1 MGTYFFTRSS
11 MGFGLILSPEL
22 RVMTSACGTGSCVAS
37 LRSCPI
43 GSRGSLGRA
52 LGYRPK
58 AERGGAWSPQLPLAA
73 QRHPMQPRQRAPLP
87 LSWTS
92 ALRPRAVPKLHDA
105 HGSRGGQRQRAA
117 QGPAPLTPDAAHDVE
132 ELFSVQ
138 EAQVPRV
145 HPAVVVHLL
154 PGGGLVVE
162 VPHEDVPAPDV
173 DVPTVLFLHPGLLG
187 SPAPKVGGRWRR
199 KQGADPL
206 GEGAWQPQLRA
217 RLGHMDA
224 AHSAPLATRR
234 SQTSTGTRRATDKLK
249 TPFGRNRLL
258 PKASGQERTNTPQA
272 RAGALLLAW
281 KRGAGP
287 RPSELRVP
295 RRAPQVWRLRAGLW
309 SWSRHHPGHT
319 PHGLD

>member
-11 MGFGLILSPEL
+11 MGFGLIFSPEL

-37 LRSCPI
+37 PKSCPI

-73 QRHPMQPRQRAPLP
+73 RRHPMQPRQRAPLP

-105 HGSRGGQRQRAA
+105 RGSRGGPRQRAA
-117 QGPAPLTPDAAHDVE
+117 RGPAPLTPDAAHDVE
-132 ELFSVQ
+132 ELLSVQ

-234 SQTSTGTRRATDKLK
+234 PQTSTGTRRATDKLK
-249 TPFGRNRLL
+249 TLFGQNPLL
-258 PKASGQERTNTPQA
+258 PKASGQERENEHASGKSGGPASRLETGG
-272 RAGALLLAW
+272 RASAFGAS
-281 KRGAGP
+281 G
-287 RPSELRVP
+287 S
-295 RRAPQVWRLRAGLW
+295 
-309 SWSRHHPGHT
+309 
-319 PHGLD
+319 

>member
-11 MGFGLILSPEL
+11 MGFGLIFSPEL
-22 RVMTSACGTGSCVAS
+22 RVMTSACGTGSYVAS
-37 LRSCPI
+37 LKSCPI

-73 QRHPMQPRQRAPLP
+73 RRHPMQPRQRAPLP

-105 HGSRGGQRQRAA
+105 RGSRGGQRQRAA
-117 QGPAPLTPDAAHDVE
+117 RGPAPLTPDAAHDVE
-132 ELFSVQ
+132 ELLSVQ

-173 DVPTVLFLHPGLLG
+173 DVPTVLFLHPGVGARERLPTAGGSGQGGALATRLDDSPTAGGDTPLTASLSPPHKRSDLCLPFQLLG

-234 SQTSTGTRRATDKLK
+234 PQTSTGTRRATDKLK
-249 TPFGRNRLL
+249 TPFGQNRLL
-258 PKASGQERTNTPQA
+258 PKASGQER
-272 RAGALLLAW
+272 
-281 KRGAGP
+281 
-287 RPSELRVP
+287 E
-295 RRAPQVWRLRAGLW
+295 
-309 SWSRHHPGHT
+309 
-319 PHGLD
+319 